1 MNYSYNHKEICLFRG
16 INVDVFLARQP
27 ILDRN
32 NKLFGYELLFRNSE
46 QNRYQ
51 SEDGDSSTIDVIKNT
66 FINIG
71 IENVTGHKKA
81 FINFTENILKS
92 DILTVLSP
100 RTVIIEI
107 LEDINPTQE
116 ILELCRNLK
125 AQGYILAL
133 DDFVYSSKYKKLI
146 ELVDI
151 IKVDF
156 QITKGTERKRVIAK
170 VNSKNIVFLAEKVE
184 TIEDF
189 NEAVEYG
196 YTYFQGYYFSKPL
209 IIKGKRIS
217 ENKAIYLKI
226 LKEINSDSCNI
237 DSIENL
243 IKRDLSLSFKL
254 LKRINSANYGFRS
267 EIKSINQA
275 LALIGENEI
284 KKWLYLVVFKTLGE
298 DKPEII
304 VINSLVRA
312 RFSELI
318 ASKMGMAINSFSA
331 YLIGMLSMVDILLDE
346 PLKQILQELML
357 PTEVKDT
364 LNGVNNNKYTK
375 LFNLIIVYEKG
386 QWDAVSR
393 ISKQLNL
400 AENYLPDAYY
410 EAINF
415 AKG

>member
-1 MNYSYNHKEICLFRG
+1 M
-16 INVDVFLARQP
+16 DVFLARQP
-27 ILDRN
+27 ILDKYNR
-32 NKLFGYELLFRNSE
+32 LFGYELLFRNSE

-51 SEDGDSSTIDVIKNT
+51 SEDGDLATIDVIKNT
-66 FINIG
+66 FINMG

-92 DILTVLSP
+92 DIFTVLSP
-100 RTVIIEI
+100 KSVIIEI
-107 LEDINPTQE
+107 LEDIKPTQE

-125 AQGYILAL
+125 AQGYIIAL
-133 DDFVYSSKYKKLI
+133 DDFVYSSQYTKLI
-146 ELVDI
+146 EFADI

-156 QITKGTERKRVIAK
+156 QITKGYERKRVIQK
-170 VNSKNIVFLAEKVE
+170 VNSENIVFIAEKVE

-209 IIKGKRIS
+209 ILKGKRIS
-217 ENKAIYLKI
+217 ENKDIYLEI
-226 LKEINSDSCNI
+226 LKEINRDSCNI

-254 LKRINSANYGFRS
+254 LKRINSANYAFRS

-275 LALIGENEI
+275 LALIGEKEV
-284 KKWLYLVVFKTLGE
+284 KQWLYLVAFQTLAE

-304 VINSLVRA
+304 VINSLTRA

-318 ASKMGMAINSFSA
+318 ASEIGTGINSFNA
-331 YLIGMLSMVDILLDE
+331 YLIGMLSMIDLLLDR
-346 PLKQILQELML
+346 PLEQLLQELLL

-375 LFNLIIVYEKG
+375 LFSLIKAYEKG
-386 QWDAVSR
+386 QWDAVSK

-400 AENYLPDAYY
+400 IENCLPDAYY
-410 EAINF
+410 EAINY
-415 AKG
+415 ANG

>member
-1 MNYSYNHKEICLFRG
+1 
-16 INVDVFLARQP
+16 VDVFLARQP
-27 ILDRN
+27 ILDRYN
-32 NKLFGYELLFRNSE
+32 RLFGYELLFRNSE

-51 SEDGDSSTIDVIKNT
+51 NEDGDSATIDVIKNT

-71 IENVTGHKKA
+71 IENVTGHRKA

-92 DILTVLSP
+92 DIFTVLSP
-100 RTVIIEI
+100 KSVIIEI
-107 LEDINPTQE
+107 LEDIKPTQE

-125 AQGYILAL
+125 ARGYVIAL
-133 DDFVYSSKYKKLI
+133 DDFVYSSKYTKLT
-146 ELVDI
+146 ELADI

-156 QITKGTERKRVIAK
+156 QITKGYERKRVIEK
-170 VNSKNIVFLAEKVE
+170 VNSENIVFLAEKVE

-189 NEAVEYG
+189 NEAVKYG

-209 IIKGKRIS
+209 ILKGKRIS
-217 ENKAIYLKI
+217 ENKAIYLEL

-254 LKRINSANYGFRS
+254 LKRINSANYAFRS

-275 LALIGENEI
+275 LALIGEKEI
-284 KKWLYLVVFKTLGE
+284 KQWLYLVAFHTLGE

-304 VINSLVRA
+304 VINSLTRA

-318 ASKMGMAINSFSA
+318 ANKIGTEINSFSA
-331 YLIGMLSMVDILLDE
+331 YLIGMLSMVDLLLDR
-346 PLKQILQELML
+346 PLDHLLQELLL
-357 PTEVKDT
+357 PIEVKNT
-364 LNGVNNNKYTK
+364 LNGVNDNKYTK
-375 LFNLIIVYEKG
+375 LFNLIKAYEKG
-386 QWDAVSR
+386 EWDEVSR

-400 AENYLPDAYY
+400 VENCLPDAYY
-410 EAINF
+410 EAINY